1 MEQVKLLS
9 LTAVLTA
16 LVWAGANSLVNEIGH
31 VRVRFDVSAKPGSDL
46 LVEFAPAAA
55 TQLFEL
61 QVLGPRKV
69 VEKLQTLAP
78 STYLLLVDDRSL
90 GASDFLLDPE
100 AIESSLRSHRKEFES
115 IHVVSVRP
123 NRLPIVVDRM
133 VTVEGSVVAKRLSL
147 TYEDAPHVSPN
158 TVSVRMRESILLESG
173 QADGRLTIDISVE
186 LERLLKNKPAG
197 QSTKVAVTLD
207 ANPFGRKARFTPD
220 RVEVTATV
228 KADRSTIEVPTV
240 PIRPV
245 ISFANLA
252 KPLVAVARDGTPLEL
267 VTQAITV
274 TGPTDDV
281 AKLARG
287 ETRAF
292 GLIQLKE
299 ADFEELGVLMSRT
312 PEFYLPPGIR
322 LARETSPIEFKLVL
336 AENADIFPKK
346 GVR

>member
-9 LTAVLTA
+9 LTAILTA
-16 LVWAGANSLVNEIGH
+16 LLWAGANSLVNEIGH
-31 VRVRFDVSAKPGSDL
+31 VRVRFSVSARPGSDL
-46 LVEFAPAAA
+46 LVESATAAS

-69 VEKLQTLAP
+69 VEKLQTLDP

-90 GASDFLLDPE
+90 GASDFVLDPE
-100 AIESSLRSHRKEFES
+100 TIEPSLRAHRKEFES

-147 TYEDAPHVSPN
+147 TYEEAPHVHPN
-158 TVSVRMRESILLESG
+158 TVSVRMRESLLGKSG
-173 QADGRLTIDISVE
+173 QVDGRLNIDISAE
-186 LERLLKNKPAG
+186 LEKLLKNKPAG
-197 QSTKVAVTLD
+197 QSTKVAVNLD
-207 ANPFGRKARFTPD
+207 SNPFGRDARFTPD
-220 RVEVTATV
+220 RVEITATV
-228 KADRSTIEVPTV
+228 KADRSTMEVPTV

-252 KPLVAVARDGTPLEL
+252 KPLVAVARDGSPLEL
-267 VTQAITV
+267 VTQAIIV
-274 TGPTDDV
+274 TGPTEDV

-287 ETRAF
+287 DTRAF

-299 ADFEELGVLMSRT
+299 ADLEELGVLMSRQ

-322 LARETSPIEFKLVL
+322 LARETPPIEFRLVL
-336 AENADIFPKK
+336 AQNAEMSQK
-346 GVR
+346 